1 MYAYEICQFLGKQ
14 PQDAFG
20 TQGATLFKQHS
31 MTRVEHMKSEALRPI
46 FRRIVRGAIPLI
58 VITTLAAAILAF
70 PLRAQEV
77 SFGKDLAVRL
87 TLFEF
92 DQPALHTFLQ
102 GINFPSLKSGSGSEA
117 TQLRGTGKNTW
128 EFYRIFSKIE
138 EPQENGGD
146 STFALLRRNMPAR
159 HNYSTYAKVQ
169 TGVGQFFPGDTV
181 GLSRINGAGVDE
193 PRYLYVQLCF
203 KF

>member
-1 MYAYEICQFLGKQ
+1 MKFVNFWANSPRTPLVRRVL
-14 PQDAFG
+14 
-20 TQGATLFKQHS
+20 TSSNSNS

-77 SFGKDLAVRL
+77 SFGRDLAVRL

-102 GINFPSLKSGSGSEA
+102 GINFPSLKRDGGSDVP
-117 TQLRGTGKNTW
+117 QLRGTGKDTW
-128 EFYRIFSKIE
+128 EFYKIFSKIE

-146 STFALLRRNMPAR
+146 STFALLRRSMPAR

-169 TGVGQFFPGDTV
+169 TGIGQFFPGDTV
-181 GLSRINGAGVDE
+181 GLSRINGAGIDE